1 MQRSAG
7 KKISPRHVPT
17 HHVQRADCLG
27 NRFVVVADKVVAV
40 GVVKAVNCPAA
51 KEEKK
56 QKCHNK
62 KDA

>member
-1 MQRSAG
+1 
-7 KKISPRHVPT
+7 
-17 HHVQRADCLG
+17 VQRADCLG